1 MKLIIVESPTKA
13 KTLGKFLGDGYDV
26 MATMGHIKDLPKST
40 LGVDVDHD
48 FKPEFIDVPKRLDT
62 IKSLKSLAKKAD
74 AIYLASDPDRE
85 GEAIA
90 QHVADVLRSNGKSQ
104 MTNDK
109 LKRISFHEITKE
121 AVQEALDNP
130 RQVDANLVDAQTAR
144 RVLDRLVGYK
154 LSPLL
159 WKKVRVGL
167 SAGRVQTVAVR
178 LIVEK
183 EREIEK
189 FKSDEYWE
197 IFAEVKQLISN
208 SIKTVK
214 TFTVQLIKQDIKN
227 KEVADK
233 VIGDLNGAIYKVLD
247 VRKKEVS
254 KIPYPPFTT
263 STMTQSAARVM
274 GWTSKKTM
282 SVAQKLYEE
291 GLITYHRTDS
301 LNLSIPA
308 VEKVRDYIKK
318 EFGENY
324 LPSSPRLYKT
334 KSKVAQEAHEAIRPT
349 DVNTKYV
356 VTPAKRGQAEE
367 KFSGEGEKLYNLIWK
382 RFVASQMNPSVYDE
396 TAIDVSATVHGSQL
410 TADYLLRA
418 GGQVMKFDG
427 WRRVMPLKKDDE
439 EVIAILPEVSNG
451 DALDKEKVWGDQK
464 FTLAPARFN
473 EASLIKTLEKLGI
486 GRPSTYAPTISV
498 IQIRNY
504 VEKKD
509 GKFFPT
515 TVGIAVNDFLIA
527 NFPDVFEYA
536 FTAGMENSLDDIA
549 NGKLKWEREIGKF
562 WKPFDKKLA
571 DVTKNSVRVKIE
583 VEKLGK
589 PCPDCGSLPAGRQG
603 ELVIRTGR
611 FGKFISCSR
620 FPECKHTEKFLQKI
634 GVICPDCV
642 QKGLPVGRQGDVIIK
657 KTGKGR
663 QFFGCSRY
671 PDCKYASWKNPK
683 PQSDAPSVESS
694 N

>member
-48 FKPEFIDVPKRLDT
+48 FKPEFVDVPKRGDT
-62 IKSLKSLAKKAD
+62 IKSLKSQAKKAE
-74 AIYLASDPDRE
+74 AVYLASDPDRE

-90 QHVADVLRSNGKSQ
+90 AHVKDILG
-104 MTNDK
+104 DK
-109 LKRISFHEITKE
+109 KGIQRISFHEITKE
-121 AVQEALDNP
+121 AVEEALGNP
-130 RQVDANLVDAQTAR
+130 RTVDTNLVDAQTAR

-197 IFAEVKQLISN
+197 IFCKVKGKGQEVREFTIQLLKIED
-208 SIKTVK
+208 KTANITNK
-214 TFTVQLIKQDIKN
+214 DQADI
-227 KEVADK
+227 VLADLEK
-233 VIGDLNGAIYKVLD
+233 ATYKVGD
-247 VRKKEVS
+247 IRKKEVS
-254 KIPYPPFTT
+254 KIPHPPFTT
-263 STMTQSAARVM
+263 STMTQGAARVM

-308 VEKVRDYIKK
+308 VEKARDYIKK
-318 EFGENY
+318 EFGQNY
-324 LPSSPRLYKT
+324 LPESPRLYKT

-356 VTPAKRGQAEE
+356 VTDE
-367 KFSGEGEKLYNLIWK
+367 KFSSEGEKLYNLIWR
-382 RFVASQMNPSVYDE
+382 RFVASQMNASVYDE
-396 TAIDVSATVHGSQL
+396 TSIDVI
-410 TADYLLRA
+410 ADKYLLRA

-427 WRRVMPLKKDDE
+427 WRRVMPLKKATGPEGGIDE
-439 EVIAILPEVSNG
+439 EVVILPNVSKG
-451 DALDKEKVWGDQK
+451 EDLDKQRVWGDQK
-464 FTLAPARFN
+464 FTQPPARYN

-509 GKFFPT
+509 GRFAPT
-515 TVGIAVNDFLIA
+515 SVGIAVNDFLIA

-549 NGKLKWEREIGKF
+549 NGKLKWEKEIGKF
-562 WKPFDKKLA
+562 WKPFDKKLT

-583 VEKLGK
+583 VEKLDK
-589 PCPDCGSLPAGRQG
+589 PCPDCKEG

-620 FPECKHTEKFLQKI
+620 FPECKHTEKYLQKVGI
-634 GVICPDCV
+634 VCPDCK
-642 QKGLPVGRQGDVIIK
+642 KGEVIIK

-663 QFFGCSRY
+663 QFFGCSLY

-683 PQSDAPSVESS
+683 LQSETPVVGSD